1 MTKSFEEIRWI
12 LKNKLY
18 HKLTRTYEMTRAY
31 EMHKK
36 ILSYRG
42 VTTSDHV
49 KDILKGQKTAVTW
62 NRFPYDVDAFHLIVW
77 FDNRITAM
85 KTIRKVFKGLE
96 YLYYQSPPE
105 LRSVPGKKHY
115 HVFVRKNFISWL
127 ILKLRIK

>member
-18 HKLTRTYEMTRAY
+18 HKFSRTEKVNKAY

-42 VTTSDHV
+42 VTISDYIL
-49 KDILKGQKTAVTW
+49 DMLKGKATAVTW

-77 FDNRITAM
+77 FDNRKTAM
-85 KTIRKVFKGLE
+85 KTMREVFKGLE
-96 YLYYQSPPE
+96 YLYYQSPPQ

-115 HVFVRKNFISWL
+115 HVFVRKNFLTWL